1 MFTTSANSFDELYR
15 LLVLRKVP
23 FLIVFFIV
31 TFISYAAL
39 YAIDFI
45 PEPIEATNSDSKS
58 AQIEPV
64 TPAGVT
70 PTKPVEA
77 SAAVVN
83 ANATQPI
90 KIIFDSLDGKQV
102 KVLNPTSRDVAALDQ
117 ALLSGVVRH
126 PDSADFKNVGNI
138 FILGHSSYLPN
149 VINKNF
155 QAFNGIQKLTW
166 GDTIRLQSSDTEY
179 VYRVEKVYKTTASE
193 AVVQPTPG
201 KATLT
206 LATCNSFGTKDDRFI
221 IEATLVSSKP
231 I

>member
-1 MFTTSANSFDELYR
+1 MFSQNSFDELYTLIKIR
-15 LLVLRKVP
+15 AVP
-23 FLIVFFIV
+23 FLIVFFLV
-31 TFISYAAL
+31 TFVSYGVL

-45 PEPIEATNSDSKS
+45 PEPIAEIKNEKEEVKS
-58 AQIEPV
+58 ELKNEEVTEVKETLPLTVIESLP
-64 TPAGVT
+64 
-70 PTKPVEA
+70 K
-77 SAAVVN
+77 
-83 ANATQPI
+83 
-90 KIIFDSLDGKQV
+90 KIIFDTLDREV
-102 KVLNPTSRDVAALDQ
+102 AILNPETRDVATLDK

-179 VYRVEKVYKTTASE
+179 TYRVDKVYKTMASE
-193 AVVQPTPG
+193 AVVGPTPG
-201 KATLT
+201 KAKLT
-206 LATCNSFGTKDDRFI
+206 LATCNSFGSKDDRFI
-221 IEATLVSSKP
+221 VEASLIDSKK